1 MTIGVAVVGAGCT
14 VSARDYSA
22 IWQSKRTHTKAW
34 DKSKR
39 FLKALFVGVKRC
51 SADLYFQFF
60 FPLSFALSLS
70 LCATRP
76 QIFPLSNGCFSCCFP
91 LTLLPRNKVAL
102 TWERKEKSS
111 CLFALWA
118 DRGNITQWAW
128 GAGGQQ
134 AAACRAPVRLKQL
147 ATSCPCLSVPVM
159 VKPPPT
165 RPLSLFHKV
174 SFTLHL
180 PVCRPTSPH
189 HRTILIIC
197 TVYSLLIGIVSLRV
211 RLGVTYVAG
220 TAAEH
225 GQEMLMSFGAN
236 NDASPQPLCLFKKAT
251 DLDQ

>member
-1 MTIGVAVVGAGCT
+1 M
-14 VSARDYSA
+14 
-22 IWQSKRTHTKAW
+22 KK
-34 DKSKR
+34 
-39 FLKALFVGVKRC
+39 C

-60 FPLSFALSLS
+60 FLSLSLSLS
-70 LCATRP
+70 LCDEALDISSLERML
-76 QIFPLSNGCFSCCFP
+76 QLLLSLDSVTAQQGSFD
-91 LTLLPRNKVAL
+91 L
-102 TWERKEKSS
+102 RKEGEEQLPFRSLGRQRQYYS
-111 CLFALWA
+111 MSLRSQGSA
-118 DRGNITQWAW
+118 DG
-128 GAGGQQ
+128 
-134 AAACRAPVRLKQL
+134 ACRAPVRLKQL
-147 ATSCPCLSVPVM
+147 AASCPCLRVPVM

-180 PVCRPTSPH
+180 PVWHPTSPPPPVCH
-189 HRTILIIC
+189 TVLIIC

-236 NDASPQPLCLFKKAT
+236 NDASPQPLCLFKKET